1 MTHSLLGA
9 DRITHLK
16 ILTVALVACVVFVM
30 VGIAAHLGDFET
42 AGAMMQNQPVVKA
55 GKSTIFTTRYDVTSR
70 EGPLHDCKLSAG
82 PRLGPGRA
90 GLRRPAFRSR
100 QIPAAKKGPLS
111 AEKMRQRRGEPLFP
125 PRNKTRHSAEI
136 SLCHCHTR

>member
-55 GKSTIFTTRYDVTSR
+55 GKSTIFTTRYDVTIR
-70 EGPLHDCKLSAG
+70 
-82 PRLGPGRA
+82 
-90 GLRRPAFRSR
+90 
-100 QIPAAKKGPLS
+100 
-111 AEKMRQRRGEPLFP
+111 
-125 PRNKTRHSAEI
+125 
-136 SLCHCHTR
+136 